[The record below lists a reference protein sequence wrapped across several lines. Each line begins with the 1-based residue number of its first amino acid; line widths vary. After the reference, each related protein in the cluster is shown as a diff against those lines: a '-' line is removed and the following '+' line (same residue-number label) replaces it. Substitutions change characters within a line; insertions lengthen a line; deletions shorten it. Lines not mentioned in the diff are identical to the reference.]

1 MQLSEKK
8 LDKAL
13 KNSIKDGSAY
23 SAMDGITS
31 TYATPFA
38 LALGANN
45 AEVGLLNSI
54 PNLFSTLLQ
63 PFIVK
68 YIERIGR
75 KNVAESLSFMQKLF
89 WIPIIFIPFFFLN
102 EGVFIFIL
110 LVTFSN
116 VVLSFA
122 NTAWSSWIGS
132 IVPEKIRGNYFG
144 KRNTIQSIFSFS
156 TTLLAG
162 WILGLTK
169 TLLGFSF
176 VFFLAFIFGLISYF
190 YLTKMPEVRYKK
202 IESKN
207 NLNVL
212 YSIKNIKRYK
222 NFKPFTTHM
231 SLISF
236 AVNLSSPF
244 FTVYMLSVMNV
255 GYSWYGIVIAT
266 EILVKILMLRY
277 WGKLSDKFGDRTI
290 MSICNILIVFYPF
303 LWLFVTNPLQLIPI
317 SIFSGIAWSGFDLTS
332 FNYLLDVTPPEKRPS
347 YISKYKTAVGSALF
361 LGPFIGGL
369 FSQSISGMNFFW
381 LNNLQILFLISFIL
395 RGVVTV
401 YGLPRIEEVRV
412 ESTLPASDVFLK
424 AFAFYPARGISN
436 DIIYVHSKFENFEK
450 NIKEKLKNKL
460 RNK

>member
-1 MQLSEKK
+1 
-8 LDKAL
+8 
-13 KNSIKDGSAY
+13 
-23 SAMDGITS
+23 
-31 TYATPFA
+31 
-38 LALGANN
+38 
-45 AEVGLLNSI
+45 
-54 PNLFSTLLQ
+54 
-63 PFIVK
+63 
-68 YIERIGR
+68 
-75 KNVAESLSFMQKLF
+75 
-89 WIPIIFIPFFFLN
+89 
-102 EGVFIFIL
+102 
-110 LVTFSN
+110 
-116 VVLSFA
+116 
-122 NTAWSSWIGS
+122 
-132 IVPEKIRGNYFG
+132 
-144 KRNTIQSIFSFS
+144 
-156 TTLLAG
+156 
-162 WILGLTK
+162 
-169 TLLGFSF
+169 
-176 VFFLAFIFGLISYF
+176 
-190 YLTKMPEVRYKK
+190 MPEVRYKK
-202 IESKN
+202 TESKN
-207 NLNVL
+207 SLNVL
-212 YSIKNIKRYK
+212 DSIKNIKRYK

-369 FSQSISGMNFFW
+369 LSQSFSNMSFFW

-401 YGLPRIEEVRV
+401 YGLPRLKEVRV
-412 ESTLPASDVFLK
+412 ENVLPASDVFLK

-436 DIIYVHSKFENFEK
+436 DIIYVHGKFENFEK
-450 NIKEKLKNKL
+450 NIEEKFRNKL